1 MLRQIIRHRRTILYL
16 AMQQVRDRYL
26 GTMGGAIW
34 VVLQPLLLLLVFWVV
49 FSQGFRVQVTSG
61 QAFILVLFCGLIS
74 WTAFSDAV
82 SGSVNAI
89 TGRAYL
95 IKKIAFPV
103 EILPMTHIVAA
114 MATHAVMLVVLVG
127 MLAWY
132 RVWPGPGL
140 LLFPYYLFAMG
151 CFAASLSVLFSAV
164 NVFYRDV
171 SQGLAIIINVW
182 FWATPIVWP
191 AEMLPSRFA
200 PMLDFNPMYYI
211 VTGYRNVFLTPDI
224 VLPDLRLTVFFWALT
239 IGLWIVGSNVFQ
251 RLKPSFAD
259 VL

>member
-1 MLRQIIRHRRTILYL
+1 
-16 AMQQVRDRYL
+16 
-26 GTMGGAIW
+26 
-34 VVLQPLLLLLVFWVV
+34 
-49 FSQGFRVQVTSG
+49 
-61 QAFILVLFCGLIS
+61 
-74 WTAFSDAV
+74 
-82 SGSVNAI
+82 
-89 TGRAYL
+89 
-95 IKKIAFPV
+95 
-103 EILPMTHIVAA
+103 
-114 MATHAVMLVVLVG
+114 
-127 MLAWY
+127 
-132 RVWPGPGL
+132 
-140 LLFPYYLFAMG
+140 MG